1 MENTNI
7 IWKKFRNSNYEVS
20 NTGLVRSV
28 KYRTPRAIKP
38 ILMKSNGY
46 YYISTVIDN
55 VYQKFRLHRMVMEC
69 FCGASDLT
77 VDHINGIKSDNRL
90 ENLRYCTIWEN
101 IHNPVTLAKLK
112 NRRRKLRKQISHNHF
127 LPYFRCPGYSGAPFL
142 LQLTYTTYDF

>member
-28 KYRTPRAIKP
+28 KYRTPRPIKP

-46 YYISTVIDN
+46 YNISTVIDN

-69 FCGASDLT
+69 FCGVSDLT

-90 ENLRYCTIWEN
+90 DNLRYCTILEN

-112 NRRRKLRKQISHNHF
+112 NRRRKSRK
-127 LPYFRCPGYSGAPFL
+127 
-142 LQLTYTTYDF
+142 